1 LESFMNMGIT
11 LALTAGLQQRLLEE
25 GCAVSIGEP
34 QIDLILT
41 ELQNYQYENRD
52 GKAKMI
58 YHQASL
64 LPENAVTG
72 PSRVVEM
79 IQNNLNS
86 LVKVIK
92 IVQGKGGKRLDG
104 KTRVWKVKKIG
115 RKEKADKLIDD
126 RGGIGLWTDDPALL
140 GNDIQEDAKM
150 PAKKTSSHE
159 HDDDPQQTPKND
171 PTKKR
176 SKQKE
181 SVGEM
186 KEEDQTEKLD
196 EEDKNRNQEEEQPAA
211 NETPQ
216 APETR
221 QNEQKKQQKKRKGV
235 ENEDSIASKKSSRAK
250 TPPKRFC

>member
-1 LESFMNMGIT
+1 MNMGIT
-11 LALTAGLQQRLLEE
+11 VALTAGLQQHLLEE
-25 GCAVSIGEP
+25 GCAVSIDEP
-34 QIDLILT
+34 NIGMILT
-41 ELQNYQYENRD
+41 ELQHYQFKNRD
-52 GKAKMI
+52 GKAKLD
-58 YHQASL
+58 YQASIF
-64 LPENAVTG
+64 PENAVTG

-86 LVKVIK
+86 LVKLFKVVEGEK
-92 IVQGKGGKRLDG
+92 EKKKHGTK
-104 KTRVWKVKKIG
+104 RVWKVKKIG
-115 RKEKADKLIDD
+115 RKEKADKLIDN

-159 HDDDPQQTPKND
+159 HDEDPQQTPKND
-171 PTKKR
+171 DPTKKR
-176 SKQKE
+176 SKRKE

-186 KEEDQTEKLD
+186 KEEDHTEKLD

-216 APETR
+216 APGTR
-221 QNEQKKQQKKRKGV
+221 QNEQNKQQKKRKGV